1 MSLEFIAIVVMTRQC
16 MNLLHLMVYFRANM
30 WNSMAEFLN
39 KASALGICEGRLEQS
54 GDKPKMLEVAEKEEE
69 EQGGVARGGLWE
81 DRSLAGFMPLKPSLG
96 TMETFSL
103 PQMKRL
109 NSKVRILASQSWSQL

>member
-1 MSLEFIAIVVMTRQC
+1 MSLEFIAVVVMTCQC
-16 MNLLHLMVYFRANM
+16 MDLLHLMVSFRANM

-69 EQGGVARGGLWE
+69 EQGGVATGGLWE
-81 DRSLAGFMPLKPSLG
+81 DRSLAGFMLLKPSLG

-109 NSKVRILASQSWSQL
+109 NSKVSHQSWSQL